1 MIAIGTRV
9 RIRPEYHYLIEHGQV
24 TTGWVADRWV
34 ATLGEDRTGG
44 DMPMLRIFRDS
55 HGRSEEWSENMWES
69 IE

>member
-34 ATLGEDRTGG
+34 ADPGAHGS

-55 HGRSEEWSENMWES
+55 HGRSEEWSENMWELD
-69 IE
+69 E